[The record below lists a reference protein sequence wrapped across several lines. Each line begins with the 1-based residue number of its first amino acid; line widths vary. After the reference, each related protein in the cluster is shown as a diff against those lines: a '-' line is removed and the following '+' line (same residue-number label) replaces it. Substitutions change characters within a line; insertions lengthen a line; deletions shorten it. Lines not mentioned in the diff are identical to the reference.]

1 MPLLPIPEHL
11 RRTLVIALP
20 VVGARVGELAMT
32 AVDAIMTGRY
42 DARELAFY
50 GLGRQP
56 WIFLFLIGL
65 GLLVG
70 VSILTAQADG
80 AGEGGRGEAIW
91 RRGLLH
97 ALVIAAVI
105 MLACQFG
112 AGFLA
117 LTGQAPALAAGA
129 GEVIRAFGWGAP
141 AVMVYVATTFYM
153 EGMSRPVP
161 DMVIMIGANAL
172 NLPLNWAFIGGHWG
186 APALGATGAALATVL
201 VYWVAAAVFLAYVLA
216 TRKSRRGG
224 PPAPPLPGAEIGRK
238 LNRVGKPMALSLG
251 LETSCYLA
259 LTLIAGLLG
268 AQAVAAFQAG
278 MSLLNIVFMLT
289 IGLGVA
295 TSVRVANAVGRGDPA
310 NLRRAAWVGAFLSIV
325 AMVVASLVLIIWPAE
340 LAGLF
345 TRDAATNAVIRVSLL
360 VAAFYL
366 VLEGWQMV
374 LKMAL
379 RGLGDIWV
387 PFAIALG
394 AFWLAGVPAAA
405 VFAMLLGWGTPGIF
419 GGIGIAMLLSAFGNT
434 LRFRAVSRR
443 RIARL

>member
-1 MPLLPIPEHL
+1 
-11 RRTLVIALP
+11 
-20 VVGARVGELAMT
+20 
-32 AVDAIMTGRY
+32 
-42 DARELAFY
+42 
-50 GLGRQP
+50 
-56 WIFLFLIGL
+56 
-65 GLLVG
+65 
-70 VSILTAQADG
+70 
-80 AGEGGRGEAIW
+80 
-91 RRGLLH
+91 
-97 ALVIAAVI
+97 
-105 MLACQFG
+105 
-112 AGFLA
+112 
-117 LTGQAPALAAGA
+117 
-129 GEVIRAFGWGAP
+129 
-141 AVMVYVATTFYM
+141 
-153 EGMSRPVP
+153 
-161 DMVIMIGANAL
+161 
-172 NLPLNWAFIGGHWG
+172 
-186 APALGATGAALATVL
+186 
-201 VYWVAAAVFLAYVLA
+201 
-216 TRKSRRGG
+216 
-224 PPAPPLPGAEIGRK
+224 
-238 LNRVGKPMALSLG
+238 MALSLG

-259 LTLIAGLLG
+259 LTLIAGFLG

-325 AMVVASLVLIIWPAE
+325 AMVAASLVLIIWPAE

-374 LKMAL
+374 RKMAL